1 MADIPASARQHYEL
15 ILLLQADAVGLARQ
29 AWRNVAP
36 NAIDASFQAQLP
48 GLVREVQDLRWA
60 AAFEGSAYGAFALA
74 DQGAYVLPSDFTD
87 IDGLIMA
94 TPNNGVVADEL
105 SVSTIRAKQAISRS
119 GTVQGLTAGRDTL
132 AGILST
138 MIADTAR
145 QASGADLVTRSGVGY
160 VRMLNPPSCGR
171 CAVMAGRFYRWNQGF
186 ARHPGCDCVHVP
198 TTSKS
203 TAGALQEGLI
213 EDPYE
218 YFNSLSD
225 ADRVKYF
232 GKYEARAIE
241 DGADL
246 FQVVNARRGRKG
258 LYTTEGTTKR
268 GAFRRANPRFR
279 QRATP
284 ELIYRNAERWGLDR
298 EGTRDLLRSNGYILP
313 GGQNPR
319 GSIRGQVE
327 GYGQMGAGGARRRAS
342 QAVID
347 ARLSGVRDP
356 RNPYTM
362 TAAERRVFDAEQ
374 AWRDVQA
381 GLNPWSPAATE
392 RRWGLPRTAPDYPL
406 TPEIAASVEASYR
419 YWLARGGQVYL
430 P

>member
-15 ILLLQADAVGLARQ
+15 ILLLQADVVGLARQ

-119 GTVQGLTAGRDTL
+119 GTVQGLTAGRDAL

-419 YWLARGGQVYL
+419 YWLARGGQVYR

>member
-119 GTVQGLTAGRDTL
+119 GTAQGLTAGRDAL

-419 YWLARGGQVYL
+419 YWLARGGQVYR

>member
-15 ILLLQADAVGLARQ
+15 ILLLQADVVGLARQ

-60 AAFEGSAYGAFALA
+60 AAFEGSAYGAFTLA
-74 DQGAYVLPSDFTD
+74 DQGTYVPPSDFTD

-105 SVSTIRAKQAISRS
+105 SVSTIRAKQAITRS
-119 GTVQGLTAGRDTL
+119 GTAQGLTAGRDAL

-419 YWLARGGQVYL
+419 YWLARGGQVYR

>member
-60 AAFEGSAYGAFALA
+60 AAFEGSAYGAFTLA
-74 DQGAYVLPSDFTD
+74 DQGTYVPPSDFTD

-105 SVSTIRAKQAISRS
+105 SVSTIRAKQAITRS
-119 GTVQGLTAGRDTL
+119 GTAQGLTAGRDAL

-419 YWLARGGQVYL
+419 YWLARGGQVYR